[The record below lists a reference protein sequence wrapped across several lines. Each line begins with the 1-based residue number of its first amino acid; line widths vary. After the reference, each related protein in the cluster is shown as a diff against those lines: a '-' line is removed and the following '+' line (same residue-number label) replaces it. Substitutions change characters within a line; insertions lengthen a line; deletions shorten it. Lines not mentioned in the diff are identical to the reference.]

1 MHLPR
6 RRFLRLAAA
15 LPVAPA
21 MPRIAQAQAYPSK
34 PVRIVAGFS
43 SGSAMDTIARLMG
56 QWLTERLGQSFVVEN
71 RGGAGGNL
79 GTEAVVRSAA
89 GRLHAPHLRFA
100 GRDQR
105 HALRQAQLQFPPRH
119 HAGRGHFPRAECL
132 VVHPSFPAKT
142 IPGIH
147 RLHQG
152 QSRQGRLRV
161 GRRRQRVPHVAGELL
176 HGDDRDEAGACAV
189 SRPRARGDR
198 SARRTGEDDLRH
210 HAARDREHQGRQA
223 ARARGDLGDAVRC
236 VAGPADRRRLP
247 AGL

>member
-6 RRFLRLAAA
+6 RRFLQLAAA

-43 SGSAMDTIARLMG
+43 SGSAMDTIARVMG

-79 GTEAVVRSAA
+79 GTEAVVRSAPDGYTLLICGSPDA
-89 GRLHAPHLRFA
+89 INATLYDKLSFNFLRDTTPVA
-100 GRDQR
+100 
-105 HALRQAQLQFPPRH
+105 AIS
-119 HAGRGHFPRAECL
+119 RGPNVL

-142 IPGIH
+142 VPGIH

-161 GRRRQRVPHVAGELL
+161 GRRRQRVPHGRRAL

-223 ARARGDLGDAVRC
+223 ARTGGDLSDAVRC
-236 VAGPADRRRLP
+236 IAGPADRRRFP